1 MVSLGAENVDNRLH
15 KEALLEN
22 TDTTPNHH
30 ALLLQFRYHQAL
42 MLHFRLLNKVLCSGF
57 FCFFPLVVQ

>member
-22 TDTTPNHH
+22 TDTTPTHH

-42 MLHFRLLNKVLCSGF
+42 MLHFTNVSSIRGTY
-57 FCFFPLVVQ
+57 P